1 MHEKRI
7 ARAYFI
13 ELMTSIVVYTILLV
27 AAIRYG
33 RPMPDGVLR
42 TAILISPMIGF
53 AMMIRTVV
61 RHVARIDEY
70 QRIRML
76 ENLSIATAMTGAVTF
91 TYGFMETA
99 GFPKLSMFYVW
110 IVLGLSLAAVN
121 LYRKVADR

>member
-33 RPMPDGVLR
+33 RPMEEGVLR

-53 AMMIRTVV
+53 GMMIRTVV

-70 QRIRML
+70 QRMRML
-76 ENLSIATAMTGAVTF
+76 ENLSIATAITGAVTF

-110 IVLGLSLAAVN
+110 IVMGLSVAAVN
-121 LYRKVADR
+121 LARKVADR

>member
-13 ELMTSIVVYTILLV
+13 ELMTSVVVYTILLV

-33 RPMPDGVLR
+33 RPMQEGVLR